1 MRNAFEPI
9 LNAIIAALDAT
20 AVFVRTKALRALSQI
35 LTIDSTVLSSVRR
48 QSTMFSYYSS
58 HLLCSRMFVELSRVT
73 FSIVPLRFEMRLL
86 S

>member
-35 LTIDSTVLSSVRR
+35 LTVDSTVLSSVRR
-48 QSTMFSYYSS
+48 WS
-58 HLLCSRMFVELSRVT
+58 
-73 FSIVPLRFEMRLL
+73 
-86 S
+86 